1 MLRRR
6 GLNHGGGVVM
16 RRNAGSRRRSS
27 ITLRD
32 GAASSTDWKTPWLAG
47 GQKSLL
53 HVAARLHH
61 SRQHSSRQNAAT
73 TTRHF
78 RCARCTCREDR
89 LSLALARPVCPRD
102 HSQRPNLSV
111 QARFRVRLGYYPR
124 RAHYYSLAAA
134 TCSSRLTLTLRF
146 PAGKL
151 KSPLPFPRPDGP
163 NHTRFYPKRRDQIM
177 LAPTAPPYP

>member
-1 MLRRR
+1 M
-6 GLNHGGGVVM
+6 
-16 RRNAGSRRRSS
+16 
-27 ITLRD
+27 
-32 GAASSTDWKTPWLAG
+32 ASWRTEI
-47 GQKSLL
+47 
-53 HVAARLHH
+53 
-61 SRQHSSRQNAAT
+61 AAT
-73 TTRHF
+73 CGSTFTPQQAALEPAKCSDYNTTFPLREMYS
-78 RCARCTCREDR
+78 TCREDR

-151 KSPLPFPRPDGP
+151 KSPLPFPRPDRP
-163 NHTRFYPKRRDQIM
+163 NHTRFHLKRRDQIM